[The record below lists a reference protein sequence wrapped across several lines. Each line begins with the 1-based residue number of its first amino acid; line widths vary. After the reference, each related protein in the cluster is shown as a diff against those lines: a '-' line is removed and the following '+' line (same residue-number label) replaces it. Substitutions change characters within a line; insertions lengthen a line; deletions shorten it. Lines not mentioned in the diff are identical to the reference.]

1 MYIYIY
7 YHEET
12 HQEKTGSK
20 HVEIDHNT
28 SRRLN
33 QRMDSSSVSQLLG
46 AGAVGAFC
54 AFWERS
60 PRVFN
65 NSPHSSWNFIEKQK
79 LA

>member
-1 MYIYIY
+1 MYVCIYIFIL
-7 YHEET
+7 YHEEA

-33 QRMDSSSVSQLLG
+33 QRMDSSSVWQLLG

-54 AFWERS
+54 AFWEWS

-65 NSPHSSWNFIEKQK
+65 NSPGSSWNFVEE
-79 LA
+79 